1 MKIVVI
7 GGTGLIGSQV
17 VSKLNE
23 HGHEAIP
30 AAPDTGVNAF
40 TGEGLRDA
48 LKGADVVVDVSN
60 SPSFED
66 QAVLDFFERSTA
78 NLLAAEAAE
87 GIKHHVAL
95 SVVGT
100 QRLAGKGYFKAK
112 EVQES
117 IIRGSSIPYSIVHA
131 TQFYEFLKA
140 IAELAT
146 DGDTVRLPPV
156 LFQPMAAEDVAKAVG
171 RTAVGAPVNGI
182 VEVGGPQ
189 RFRMDELIRTA
200 LAARNDPRTVVS
212 DPDALY
218 FGAYTVDDGTLVPG
232 EDATLGD
239 VRFQDWLERQLAA
252 A

>member
-182 VEVGGPQ
+182 FEVGGPE

-212 DPDALY
+212 DPDAPY